1 MNQTEEIK
9 IEGIRE
15 TARKELEELELERIS
30 KIKELEQ
37 IKRELEKFEKLEIER
52 IARKIKLNE
61 LAKFVNIRIIKESE
75 KYYIF

>member
-1 MNQTEEIK
+1 MNETEEIK

-30 KIKELEQ
+30 KLKELEE
-37 IKRELEKFEKLEIER
+37 IKRELEKLEKLEKER

-61 LAKFVNIRIIKESE
+61 LTKFVNIRLIKESE
-75 KYYIF
+75 KNYIF